1 MSGGNF
7 LRGKLYGEWAIFRE
21 AVFLRCNCPGAI
33 FLRGNYPRGPL
44 SREQLSMG
52 QFPRGQLS
60 GRRNKILRNTEKK
73 FTKSVVDYLL
83 FIIALFKVGVQT

>member
-1 MSGGNF
+1 
-7 LRGKLYGEWAIFRE
+7 
-21 AVFLRCNCPGAI
+21 
-33 FLRGNYPRGPL
+33 
-44 SREQLSMG
+44 MG

-73 FTKSVVDYLL
+73 VTKSVVDYLL